1 MRKNVLHELSQ
12 ARLRALLLV
21 PTEESTIDFKEA
33 LSLFTSR
40 GAIEFAKDVL
50 AFANSGGGHMVVG
63 VADGQPRRVVGISN
77 AELAVLTEPKRVN
90 DAIHKYTGG
99 LITVSVAVHDLAP
112 GEHAPVAIV
121 YVPGRSKKVPAQMD
135 GVYSE
140 PGPLNKQKFVFHKG
154 DVYIRKG
161 DQSCKVETPDDL
173 VAKIPVQRYALVAA
187 AELQDT
193 PNPYGIA
200 SAATNQMFKGRDLEI
215 EMLLDSIETGAHT
228 AVFGLQRIGKTS
240 LVQEVLKDRLALRPR
255 LKDQVLFAVLD
266 FQNLGNEYTYR
277 SFLESLVHA
286 VANNVPNVSLKDV
299 SNQIAAFASQYA
311 RGSKKEMLVGFSTLL
326 EKLAARSRKRIVIF
340 LDEFSELCR
349 AIERNE
355 QRAARPDRIPPSLH
369 PHELPVDVDL
379 MHWFSALIKSEGI
392 KGRIVFVF
400 AVRPFVADYDKLRNL
415 QILKL
420 TKSITLYHLDAAAAR
435 ALVTEPLRGTINF
448 APDAID
454 YVCSLTAGHPYLL
467 QMFLRDLVDRL
478 KRERRQDAEKK
489 DIQAF
494 EEMLVSEGPAYEAQ
508 FSVLDSDYSI
518 DDIINPSRAKLGHGI
533 LALIAKLG
541 HSQKEGWVDIEGV
554 CEFVSQYGCSREDT
568 YELVAQLVR
577 SKILEER
584 QNEDQLL
591 VRMAIPLLRK
601 RYMRQNMYPKYFR
614 TMTKSAPARSS
625 SR

>member
-1 MRKNVLHELSQ
+1 MRPNVLHELSVE
-12 ARLRALLLV
+12 RLRTLLLV

-33 LSLFTSR
+33 LSLSTTR
-40 GAIEFAKDVL
+40 GAVEFAKDVL
-50 AFANSGGGHMVVG
+50 AFANSGGGHMVIG
-63 VADGQPRRVVGISN
+63 VTDGQPRKIVGISQ
-77 AELAVLTEPKRVN
+77 ADLAVLTEPKKIN
-90 DAIHKYTGG
+90 DSIRKYTGG
-99 LITVSVAVHDLAP
+99 LITVSAAVHDLTP
-112 GEHAPVAIV
+112 GGAETVAII
-121 YVPGRSKKVPAQMD
+121 YIPGRSKKVPAQAD
-135 GVYSE
+135 GAYSE
-140 PGPLNKQKFVFHKG
+140 PGGLNKQKLVFHKS

-161 DQSCKVETPDDL
+161 DQSCKVETPEDL
-173 VAKIPVQRYALVAA
+173 ATRTPVEKYLPAGTAD
-187 AELQDT
+187 LQSL

-200 SAATNQMFKGRDLEI
+200 AAATKDMFKGRDLEI
-215 EMLLDSIETGAHT
+215 EMLLDSIESGTPT

-240 LVQEVLKDRLALRPR
+240 LVQEVLKDRIADRPL
-255 LKDQVLFAVLD
+255 LKGQVLFAMLD

-286 VANNVPNVSLKDV
+286 VATNVPNVSLKEV
-299 SNQIAAFASQYA
+299 SNHIAAFASQYE
-311 RGSKKEMLVGFSTLL
+311 RGSKKEMLVGFSALL
-326 EKLAARSRKRIVIF
+326 ESLASRSRKRIVVF

-355 QRAARPDRIPPSLH
+355 LRAARPDRIPPVLH

-379 MHWFSALIKSEGI
+379 MHWFSSLIKSEGL
-392 KGRIVFVF
+392 KGRIVFIF
-400 AVRPFVADYDKLRNL
+400 AVRPFIADYDKYRNL

-420 TKSITLYHLDAAAAR
+420 TKSITLYHLDDTAAR
-435 ALVTEPLRGTINF
+435 ALVTEPLRDTINF
-448 APDAID
+448 TSDAID
-454 YVCSLTAGHPYLL
+454 YLCALTAGHPYLL

-478 KRERRQDAEKK
+478 KRDHRQDVVKK
-489 DIQAF
+489 DIQVF

-518 DDIINPSRAKLGHGI
+518 DDIINPRRAKLGHGI

-554 CEFVSQYGCSREDT
+554 CQFVSQYAFSREDT

-584 QNEDQLL
+584 QSEDQLL

-614 TMTKSAPARSS
+614 TMKKST
-625 SR
+625 